1 MYRLFHCLCYYCVSV
16 CIFQGFPVPF
26 LKRGRHFSL
35 LSNYKK
41 FLGIIIWKIITCG
54 WLIVWLTCPKK
65 IKSVLLFVLQ
75 CTLISVTNDTSSSW
89 LFRLKTCDDC
99 VEKFLEEFNERV
111 QNLTVGEFEKL
122 VSCICSWWCHYELA
136 VTAYCALVVYPQGSF
151 CLLGNCPHLK
161 SQNDLW
167 FSTEIART

>member
-54 WLIVWLTCPKK
+54 WLIFWLTCPKK

-122 VSCICSWWCHYELA
+122 VSCICFMMMSLWI
-136 VTAYCALVVYPQGSF
+136 GSHSILCF
-151 CLLGNCPHLK
+151 GGI
-161 SQNDLW
+161 
-167 FSTEIART
+167 STGVILSVGQLSPFEVPKRFMI

>member
-1 MYRLFHCLCYYCVSV
+1 MWVAD
-16 CIFQGFPVPF
+16 F
-26 LKRGRHFSL
+26 LID
-35 LSNYKK
+35 LS
-41 FLGIIIWKIITCG
+41 
-54 WLIVWLTCPKK
+54 KK

-122 VSCICSWWCHYELA
+122 VSCICFMMMSL
-136 VTAYCALVVYPQGSF
+136 
-151 CLLGNCPHLK
+151 
-161 SQNDLW
+161 
-167 FSTEIART
+167 